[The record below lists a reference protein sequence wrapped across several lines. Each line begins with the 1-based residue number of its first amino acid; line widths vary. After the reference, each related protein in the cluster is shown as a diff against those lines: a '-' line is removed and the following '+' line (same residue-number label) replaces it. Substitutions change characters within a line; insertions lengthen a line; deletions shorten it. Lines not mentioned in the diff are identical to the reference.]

1 MMFSIIS
8 EVNIRKVFNR
18 VIQAGLDI
26 IFSEGEVREVSG
38 GVMIGGFK
46 EGFCWGYKVG
56 LLVRELHAGY
66 SHSVS

>member
-38 GVMIGGFK
+38 GVMIGVCHDRGCHDR
-46 EGFCWGYKVG
+46 G
-56 LLVRELHAGY
+56 
-66 SHSVS
+66 VS

>member
-26 IFSEGEVREVSG
+26 IFSEGEVREVSWECHDRG
-38 GVMIGGFK
+38 CHDRGV
-46 EGFCWGYKVG
+46 
-56 LLVRELHAGY
+56 
-66 SHSVS
+66 